1 MDIKQISIHRYQLSP
16 RLAPN
21 RLSQNGGREGALLRV
36 EFPHATGYADLF
48 SWPELGDPSLEE
60 SLESL
65 KHHPLPQAAA
75 SLAWAYY
82 EARAKERGVSLL
94 SDVNVISHKTMSEL
108 SEIEDC
114 YTHAKIKISSL
125 ASFQTA
131 CEFMKGRKQIFR
143 LDFNGLIK
151 NAEEAEHFKS
161 HILFDFIEDPFVPA
175 LMNDAAALKRIKAPV
190 ALDREESPEKISLC
204 DVWVVKPVY
213 YSPEF
218 LFEQMRLIKKRI
230 VVTSNMDHPL
240 GQLIALH
247 VAQKCPQEI
256 HGLLTQN
263 TYRPHAHS
271 HWVTQSGAILQ
282 PSFQGL
288 GWGLDSQLE
297 TLPWE
302 KLC

>member
-1 MDIKQISIHRYQLSP
+1 MDVKQISIHRYELSP
-16 RLAPN
+16 RVAPN
-21 RLSQNGGREGALLRV
+21 RLSQAQARQGALIKV
-36 EFPHATGYADLF
+36 EFAQRTGYADLF
-48 SWPELGDPSLEE
+48 SWPELGDPTLQE

-65 KHHPLPQAAA
+65 KHHPLRQAAA
-75 SLAWAYY
+75 SLSWAFY

-94 SDVNVISHKTMSEL
+94 SDVKVSSHKTMTEL
-108 SEIEDC
+108 SAIEDC

-125 ASFQTA
+125 ETFQAA
-131 CEFMKGRKQIFR
+131 CEFMHNKSQIFR
-143 LDFNGLIK
+143 LDFNGLLK
-151 NAEEAEHFKS
+151 SLEEAEKFKVQGK
-161 HILFDFIEDPFVPA
+161 LDFIEDPFTPM
-175 LMNDAAALKRIKAPV
+175 LMKNAAALKKIGAPV
-190 ALDREESPEKISLC
+190 ALDREETPEKISLC

-213 YSPEF
+213 FSPEF

-247 VAQKCPQEI
+247 VAQKRPEEV

-263 TYRPHAHS
+263 MYQTHAHS
-271 HWVTQSGAILQ
+271 HWVTQTGTLLA

-297 TLPWE
+297 PLAWE